1 MRQRASSYHFSPTPL
16 GASGDFVEF
25 PKDADPILRVIYQ
38 LRGVEGS
45 SPPDLEQAPSTIS
58 SSAASNSDSG
68 IGGRDTD
75 AQPQQQVCCLDSMNG
90 MKLFSI
96 FEKLKRYPYNVNDP
110 HPAALA
116 FYTDA
121 SYTFLSPPSH
131 K

>member
-75 AQPQQQVCCLDSMNG
+75 AQQQVGCCNDCLGSMNE
-90 MKLFSI
+90 MKLFGLNREI
-96 FEKLKRYPYNVNDP
+96 EKISL
-110 HPAALA
+110 
-116 FYTDA
+116 
-121 SYTFLSPPSH
+121 
-131 K
+131 

>member
-1 MRQRASSYHFSPTPL
+1 MLQVNYYQVSGEEEMRQRASSYHFSPTPL

-75 AQPQQQVCCLDSMNG
+75 AQPQQQVCCCNDRLGSLNG
-90 MKLFSI
+90 IKLFGLYREI
-96 FEKLKRYPYNVNDP
+96 EKISL
-110 HPAALA
+110 
-116 FYTDA
+116 
-121 SYTFLSPPSH
+121 
-131 K
+131 